1 LLPFVIPAGPQPD
14 ANITDLMDPTNRG
27 MWPEG
32 LSPGSNITDMH
43 IWLKAREKPV
53 YGLKAQVWR
62 RVLETE
68 HAIKRDML
76 IARELQRQL
85 DERREGHDM
94 QIAIPVPTVAAPTAI
109 EREAHDATH
118 YPFKAWCPFCVMGKA
133 TTAPHRRQAGADTR
147 GSPMVMA
154 DFLHMKADGVF
165 V

>member
-1 LLPFVIPAGPQPD
+1 MVIEEAAPAGGPASSSASGSAAPATPPAIARASLAQAPVARALLPFVIPAGPQPD

-76 IARELQRQL
+76 IAQELQRQL

-94 QIAIPVPTVAAPTAI
+94 QIAIPLPTVAAPTAA
-109 EREAHDATH
+109 EREAHA
-118 YPFKAWCPFCVMGKA
+118 
-133 TTAPHRRQAGADTR
+133 RRNR
-147 GSPMVMA
+147 
-154 DFLHMKADGVF
+154 
-165 V
+165 